1 MFPAE
6 QQQSA
11 IFRKKESKKQRK
23 VIYALI
29 FYHIFLTL
37 GPRKWLKL
45 LRGDKLSLFFWGT
58 FVCRI
63 LDEPLVLLMITYNVF
78 WYFYGKKLFADSVL
92 CQVNFSGLLDEY
104 KKLLMLLLS
113 PQSPKRR
120 RRVVLMLLLCPQQNF
135 VIIIILLLQGLIKKH
150 FIFKDFSIPRVFLAL
165 STKDMIEIDGDK

>member
-63 LDEPLVLLMITYNVF
+63 LDEPLVVLLLMITYNVF

-120 RRVVLMLLLCPQQNF
+120 RRVVLMLLLCPQQKF
-135 VIIIILLLQGLIKKH
+135 VIIIILVLLQGLIKKH
-150 FIFKDFSIPRVFLAL
+150 FMAFFQRFLSSTIFWQDR
-165 STKDMIEIDGDK
+165 D